1 MILTGTVGAVSE
13 QGPPALLTA
22 IETKLLIVP
31 PLRTATGT

>member
-1 MILTGTVGAVSE
+1 MTLIGIVGAVSE
-13 QGPPALLTA
+13 HCPPSLLTA